1 MVTDSTA
8 YLTDEQC
15 ERYSI
20 YRLPLS
26 VIMGN
31 DVIEEMNITNTD
43 FFKRVE
49 KMDALPTSS
58 QPTIGQAIA
67 LFNELSKNY
76 DAVISVHLSS
86 ELSGTYNTIASLA
99 NIYEGLKIYPYDSG
113 ISCSA
118 QGYFVL
124 EAARMANEGSTVE
137 EIFHTFEKMQPTL
150 RAYFVVNDL
159 HHLVRGGRLSNGSA
173 MIGSLLKIK
182 PILHFEDK
190 KITVFEKIR
199 TKKKALKR
207 IEQLLGEDVAKGYPI
222 VSTIIHANAEQE
234 AVEWMESLKH
244 RYPTIRYEI
253 SYFGPVIGT
262 HLGEGAL
269 GITWIEDLTKN

>member
-8 YLTDEQC
+8 YLTEEQC
-15 ERYSI
+15 EQYSI

-31 DVIEEMNITNTD
+31 DVIEETSITNND

-49 KMDALPTSS
+49 EMDALPTSS
-58 QPTIGQAIA
+58 QPTIGQTID
-67 LFNELSKNY
+67 LFNKLSKNY

-124 EAARMANEGSTVE
+124 EAARRANEGATVE
-137 EIFHTFEKMQPTL
+137 EIFHAFEKMQPTL
-150 RAYFVVNDL
+150 QAYFVVNDL

-190 KITVFEKIR
+190 KNYCF
-199 TKKKALKR
+199 
-207 IEQLLGEDVAKGYPI
+207 
-222 VSTIIHANAEQE
+222 
-234 AVEWMESLKH
+234 
-244 RYPTIRYEI
+244 
-253 SYFGPVIGT
+253 
-262 HLGEGAL
+262 
-269 GITWIEDLTKN
+269 